1 MSIANKINEFM
12 IRSSWIR
19 KMFEQGTQLKA
30 RYGADNVFDF
40 SLGNPNLEPPLS
52 FFQELKRVV
61 NDDGPGVH
69 GYMTNMGLPE
79 TRKFVADDLTRVHG
93 IEFKADHVI
102 MTCGAAGAL
111 NVVLKTLLN
120 PGDEVVVSRP
130 YFVEYGF
137 YVDNHGGTMKLAPS
151 TPDFSLDVAAIEQA
165 LSPKTAAVLVN
176 SPNNP
181 TGRVY
186 GESQVQELARVMT
199 AASEKYG
206 RLIYL
211 VTDEVY
217 RKIVYGA
224 VAVPSFF
231 RAYPHT
237 IMVYSYSKDISIPGE
252 RIGFLAVN
260 PETPHVQELLNGMT
274 LCNRILGFVNAP
286 ALMQRV
292 LKGLV
297 NQSVDISIYM
307 KKRDMLCN
315 GLQEAGYEF
324 TKPEGAFYLFPKSP
338 LDDDVKFVA
347 LLQEEKILG
356 VPGTGFGCPGY
367 FRLAYCVDDA
377 TIERSLPGFK
387 RAIEKAGG

>member
-1 MSIANKINEFM
+1 MSIAHKINEFM
-12 IRSSWIR
+12 TRSSWIR
-19 KMFEQGTQLKA
+19 KMFEQGAQLKA
-30 RYGADNVFDF
+30 KYGPDNVFDF

-52 FFQELKRVV
+52 FFQELKRTVDE
-61 NDDGPGVH
+61 NGPGVH

-79 TRKFVADDLTRVHG
+79 TRKAVADDLSRVHG
-93 IEFKADHVI
+93 MEFKADHVI

-120 PGDEVVVSRP
+120 PGDEVVVLKP

-137 YVDNHGGTMKLAPS
+137 YVDNHGGIMKLVPS
-151 TPDFSLDVAAIEQA
+151 APDFSLNAAAIEQA
-165 LSPKTAAVLVN
+165 LGPKTAAVLVN

-186 GESQVQELARVMT
+186 DESQVQQLARVMT
-199 AASEKYG
+199 AAAEKYG
-206 RLIYL
+206 RIIYL
-211 VTDEVY
+211 ITDEVY
-217 RKIVYGA
+217 RKIVYEG

-237 IMVYSYSKDISIPGE
+237 IMVYSYSKDISVPGE
-252 RIGFLAVN
+252 RLGFLAVN

-292 LKGLV
+292 IQRLQ
-297 NQSVDISIYM
+297 NQSVDISIYQ
-307 KKRDMLCN
+307 KKRDMLCD
-315 GLQEAGYEF
+315 GLYGAGYQF
-324 TKPEGAFYLFPKSP
+324 AKPEGAFYLFPKSP
-338 LDDDVKFVA
+338 LEDDVKFVG

-356 VPGTGFGCPGY
+356 VPGSGFGCPGY

-387 RAIEKAGG
+387 RAIEKAHG